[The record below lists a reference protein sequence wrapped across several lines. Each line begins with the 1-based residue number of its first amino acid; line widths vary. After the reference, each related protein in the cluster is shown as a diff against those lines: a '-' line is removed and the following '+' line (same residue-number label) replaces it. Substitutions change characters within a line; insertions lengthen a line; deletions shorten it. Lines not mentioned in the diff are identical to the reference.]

1 MLCKLCVL
9 QHIIDIT
16 LTVGQPYEHS
26 YAIMIFLITVVIT
39 AISAFGI
46 IKYFE
51 YKRNRK
57 YGK

>member
-1 MLCKLCVL
+1 M
-9 QHIIDIT
+9 
-16 LTVGQPYEHS
+16 VGQPYEHS